1 MRRQNKNEEIGK
13 MDRRIQLQNY
23 TVTTNTFGERIET
36 YAALA
41 TVWAFVDYLGTE
53 GREMERAGRD
63 TVQSYAT
70 FLIRRRTDITERTR
84 VIFDLKTYDIEGID
98 VSQDK
103 QFQTLRCAMIGT
115 GSFI

>member
-23 TVTTNTFGERIET
+23 TETTNTYGERLEVYT
-36 YAALA
+36 ALA
-41 TVWAFVDYLGTE
+41 TVWAFVEYPGTE
-53 GREMERAGRD
+53 GREMERAGRE
-63 TVQSYAT
+63 TVQSYANFT
-70 FLIRRRTDITERTR
+70 IRRRTDITERTR
-84 VIFDLKTYDIEGID
+84 VIFDLKTYDIEGIE

-103 QFQTLRCAMIGT
+103 QFQILRCAMIGT

>member
-23 TVTTNTFGERIET
+23 TETTNTYGERLEVYT
-36 YAALA
+36 ALA
-41 TVWAFVDYLGTE
+41 TVWAFVDYTGTE
-53 GREMERAGRD
+53 GREMERAGRE
-63 TVQSYAT
+63 TVQSYANFT
-70 FLIRRRTDITERTR
+70 IRRRTDITERTR
-84 VIFDLKTYDIEGID
+84 IVFDLKAYDIEGIE